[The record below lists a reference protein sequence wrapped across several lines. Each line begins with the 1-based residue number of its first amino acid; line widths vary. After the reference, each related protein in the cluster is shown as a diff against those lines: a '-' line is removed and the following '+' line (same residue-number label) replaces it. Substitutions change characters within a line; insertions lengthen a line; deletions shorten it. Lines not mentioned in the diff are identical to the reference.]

1 MEAIPQ
7 PDAASPSTPPS
18 APQTPPAPL
27 AARHAL
33 ARASERWNPFYVLS
47 AFSMLASCDALE
59 YDFMIGP
66 ESLGQILRPLAAL
79 QLYELLVVATA
90 IVLVRS
96 GRAHRDARMLVLIEV
111 PFLVD
116 VTYFLGEAAA
126 FSPRA
131 GAWLAGAALLA
142 AVAKLAVVNVGMGL
156 TWRRGERAH
165 FGVLLAMLHAL
176 PPLMM
181 RAIGSHSLHPLVLH
195 AAWWAVAAVLA
206 SKPDH
211 LLTRHVDAAHDLGHS
226 VEALFRRALLAALTL
241 SLIGHLAVLH
251 FVHDVPYFRGNAAPL
266 LLGLATLLTRER
278 FASVSPRLRRGLIL
292 ILPLAAVAL
301 NLAMPRSVLR
311 PLPALGELS
320 ISPYW
325 LAIVASAA
333 VYVLAFLRVGTTT
346 FLSAALAAAMFAAAG
361 QTPGEAIDTVLTR
374 LFALLD
380 AGGRAMPTTL
390 GEWGVIGLFAAFAL
404 LAIGIRTSLRVRPDL
419 APASRG

>member
-1 MEAIPQ
+1 MEATQLDAIP
-7 PDAASPSTPPS
+7 APP
-18 APQTPPAPL
+18 PL

-47 AFSMLASCDALE
+47 AFSMLASCYALE

-66 ESLGQILRPLAAL
+66 ESLGQIVRPLAAL
-79 QLYELLVVATA
+79 QIYELLVLATA
-90 IVLVRS
+90 IFLVRS

-131 GAWLAGAALLA
+131 GAWLAAAAFLLALGKLA
-142 AVAKLAVVNVGMGL
+142 AVNAGMSL
-156 TWRRGERAH
+156 PWRRGERAH
-165 FGVLLAMLHAL
+165 LVVLLATLHAL

-206 SKPDH
+206 TKPDH

-226 VEALFRRALLAALTL
+226 VEALFRRMLLAALAL
-241 SLIGHLAVLH
+241 SLVGHLAVLH

-266 LLGLATLLTRER
+266 LLGFAALLTRER
-278 FASVSPRLRRGLIL
+278 FASVAPALRRRLIL
-292 ILPLAAVAL
+292 VMPLAAVAL

-311 PLPALGELS
+311 PVPALGELS

-325 LAIVASAA
+325 LAIVTSAA
-333 VYVLAFLRVGTTT
+333 LYVLAFLRIGSNR
-346 FLSAALAAAMFAAAG
+346 FLAAALAATILAGAG
-361 QTPGEAIDTVLTR
+361 QTPGEALDTVLTR

-380 AGGRAMPTTL
+380 AGAKAMPTTL
-390 GEWGVIGLFAAFAL
+390 GEWGVIGLLTAFAL
-404 LAIGIRTSLRVRPDL
+404 LAIGIRTSLRARPEL
-419 APASRG
+419 TPATRG